1 MTQDGGGADRGRSV
15 DLSADRDLA
24 LSLVPVS
31 RETLAR
37 LDRFVELLLGW
48 QRHTNL
54 IARSTV
60 PMIWTRHIANS
71 LQLMDLAREARVWA
85 DLGSGAGF
93 PGIVIACALAEKE
106 GAEVHLVESI
116 GKKATFLREAI
127 RVTGAPAIVHA
138 VRIED
143 FVDKAPESVDVVT
156 ARALAPLPKLLALAY
171 PLLKRGALG
180 LFPKGQDV
188 ASELTEAA
196 KCWKIDDR
204 LIKSRT
210 DEQAQIVVVQ
220 SLRPLRHLPVGG
232 VKPGKPQNKGHRRP

>member
-1 MTQDGGGADRGRSV
+1 MTQDGGGPDRGRSV
-15 DLSADRDLA
+15 DLSADRDRA
-24 LSLVPVS
+24 LSLTPVS

-60 PMIWTRHIANS
+60 PTIWTRHIADS

-93 PGIVIACALAEKE
+93 PGLVIACALAEKE

-116 GKKATFLREAI
+116 GKKATFLREAV

-171 PLLKRGALG
+171 PLVEKRSVRPVSQGTRCG
-180 LFPKGQDV
+180 V
-188 ASELTEAA
+188 R
-196 KCWKIDDR
+196 IDR
-204 LIKSRT
+204 SR
-210 DEQAQIVVVQ
+210 
-220 SLRPLRHLPVGG
+220 
-232 VKPGKPQNKGHRRP
+232 